1 MDAASGMNIV
11 RDVLLVD
18 DSPGDVRLM
27 QEVFREVTETT
38 RLHVACDGVD
48 AMAFLRR
55 EGPHLNAPRPV
66 LILLDLNM
74 PRMDG
79 REVLEHIK
87 SDPKLKNIPVVV
99 LTTSESEEDITACY
113 ERQANS
119 YLSKPA
125 NLGEFDCLVRSL
137 NDFWLTKAKL
147 PAHIEVQE

>member
-1 MDAASGMNIV
+1 MDATSGKNIV

-38 RLHVACDGVD
+38 RLHVACDGVE
-48 AMAFLRR
+48 ALAFLRR

-74 PRMDG
+74 PRMNG

-87 SDPKLKNIPVVV
+87 SDATFKKIPVVV

-119 YLSKPA
+119 YLSKPT
-125 NLGEFDCLVRSL
+125 NLNEFESLVRSL
-137 NDFWLTKAKL
+137 TDFWLTKAKL
-147 PAHIEVQE
+147 PAHVEVLQ